1 MNFCDEEVFRLIL
14 ILGTSYLFYKYSD
27 CLFNKED
34 DIYENLTENNQLNTL
49 KIKKTDKNAIIP
61 TRGTKYSAGYD
72 LYSCEEGVIEANNMG
87 KINIG
92 LSLIIPNNFYGRI
105 APRSG
110 LTLKNKLNVGAGVV
124 DSDYRGNISV
134 ILFNHSNENFEYK
147 IGDRVAQL
155 IIEKIALLDIE
166 EINELDKTDR
176 GENGFGSTG
185 VSLCLEREENDKE
198 QNELFENSSEES
210 FEGSYKEMDNKEEDE
225 EENENPLKKQKVE
238 DFELMYDNLK
248 NDFINDWDNKKYDLP
263 NEIKDIYKNKLKTE
277 VYTDETNW
285 EEKYYKLLENINL
298 NNELDNK
305 LDNELTNED
314 SVNNI
319 PTNNMIP
326 NFISSL
332 LQINK
337 IMNNNLESSHNY
349 SIDDFSDDEISD
361 NDLDNDSLDTDN
373 SDTDNLDND
382 SSSNDSSSNDNSDKN

>member
-34 DIYENLTENNQLNTL
+34 DIYENSTENNQLNTL

-210 FEGSYKEMDNKEEDE
+210 FEGSDKEMDNE

-298 NNELDNK
+298 NDELDNK

-382 SSSNDSSSNDNSDKN
+382 SSSNDNSDKN